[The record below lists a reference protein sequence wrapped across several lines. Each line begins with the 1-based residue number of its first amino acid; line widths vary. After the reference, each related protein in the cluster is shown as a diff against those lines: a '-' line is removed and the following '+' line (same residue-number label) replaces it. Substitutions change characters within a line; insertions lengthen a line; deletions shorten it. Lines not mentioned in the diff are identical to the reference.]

1 MIKMAN
7 IIAKLLHYIQ
17 WISLFVMIMFLSFY
31 FSIVLI
37 WLLLGAIINP
47 NNFLVYAAAV
57 ATLITVASA
66 KLHEIEKFAQ
76 KGFNEVKDIVESLY

>member
-1 MIKMAN
+1 
-7 IIAKLLHYIQ
+7 
-17 WISLFVMIMFLSFY
+17 MFLSFY

-47 NNFLVYAAAV
+47 NNFLVYATAV
-57 ATLITVASA
+57 ATLITVAAA
-66 KLHEIEKFAQ
+66 KIKEINKFAH